1 MPPMPIEPPASD
13 SAAPAAGPAP
23 RRARLA
29 TVWLAGCS
37 GCHMSFLDQDE
48 RLLELAALADLVF
61 SPIVD
66 TKEFPQDVDLTMIEG
81 AVATEDQ
88 RDFVATI
95 RRQSRIIVAMGDCAV
110 SGNVSAM
117 RNPWGQALPILN
129 ESYRSWPPPAADP
142 IDREPVPVLL
152 DRVWPVHQVIEVDFF
167 LPGCPPTADLIFE
180 VVRDLLQGRRP
191 DLSGRYRFG

>member
-1 MPPMPIEPPASD
+1 MSSD
-13 SAAPAAGPAP
+13 SSKSAAPDPAAPAPP

-48 RLLELAALADLVF
+48 RLLDLAALADLVF

-66 TKEFPQDVDLTMIEG
+66 TKQFPADVDLTLVEG

-88 RDFVATI
+88 RELIATI
-95 RRQSRIIVAMGDCAV
+95 RRQTRILVALGDCAV

-117 RNPWGQALPILN
+117 RNPFGGALPILN

-142 IDREPVPVLL
+142 LDREPVPVLL
-152 DRVWPVHQVIEVDFF
+152 DRVWPVHQVVEVDFVI
-167 LPGCPPTADLIFE
+167 PGCPPTADLIFE
-180 VVRDLLQGRRP
+180 VTRELLLGRRP
-191 DLSGRYRFG
+191 DLKGRYHFG